1 MRASGR
7 QAFAFRTTFEALPVA
22 DSTASSVP
30 PTQVPREN
38 VEPRVGRKFD
48 RRILGLI
55 GVLVLIAAILA
66 AALPQFLSSSPNQT
80 IWQAITAGIS
90 DGTVPR
96 QTALEAFAYVYR
108 VDIPGVTVPRGAD
121 AGDGPT
127 SGTGVMRW
135 VKASWASLT
144 ADQQAVINR
153 YTAPQP
159 GPHYTPG
166 TAFQPGQPGGIELTS
181 WRRDSGGAAQQ
192 PPAKPLVTPIDLTMA
207 PDAPLDL
214 SVAMANDI
222 AADIARIG
230 PKLGMSVIPTGSL
243 AFPNISLTMSDT
255 SGGNGLF
262 LTQAIQDGFGHYFP
276 CRITAWKNEWSTEQT
291 VNGGVSPVLHD
302 LLTHE
307 VIHCYQN
314 VVWGDVAT
322 ALAIPPWITEG
333 TAIYL
338 SAQDTGTAEPMI
350 PSMWIKGYF
359 DPEIPLTNRSYDAF
373 GYYSLLAHQ
382 GRDLWS
388 LMLPAWQAAA
398 KGAQR
403 SDAFIGVLKGD
414 DPDIRDNWAES
425 YLRQDSWG
433 DPWIAYGFG
442 LPDAAQVIQHQ
453 VQALS
458 DPGWEGTLQS
468 RSNTVLN
475 VTSSAGE
482 VVVVATD
489 GLASV
494 HDGGTNSAT
503 AFQDQRFCTTTSCVC
518 PPGTLLA
525 GQDMAPQQ
533 LAIPFVAAFNA
544 PEGGSHYAI
553 VAFKLDDLCKRPA
566 TPTPA
571 QPAPPSNAG
580 PCGPG
585 CTNSN
590 GDPHM
595 LTLNR
600 YRYDFQAA
608 GEFTL
613 LRSKDGSVNIQAR
626 QEPWQS
632 SQSVAINTAIAAQVG
647 SHKVGVYVTPS
658 GLQAHVDGAIADL
671 STGPR
676 DLGGGGRIALISNG
690 FEIDFP
696 DGTQLWTLS
705 RGDWGIF
712 AQVKPSAAIATT
724 GQGLLGEVVPGGL
737 GVPLLPD
744 GTRLPAASDKHQH
757 FLTIYGQ
764 FADAWRVTDSTSLFD
779 YDSGKSTA
787 TYTIKPFPIESKA
800 VTITDL
806 SAGQKAAGDTACAAI
821 TDPGLHD
828 NCVFDV
834 SVTGQAGFAQGYTA
848 VATFYDSG
856 IVAATP
862 TPAVKSTPS
871 AAPGKVSGAWQV
883 AQGVGISG
891 FAIGANDT
899 VYATIQATDGTFKL
913 MALDPAGQK
922 ILAQVPVAAATEVH
936 YAAGSVWLPGLE
948 ADANGNTCSVTRF
961 DGQTLAKQATV
972 AVPCGYFGKP
982 EMASDG
988 QSMWFVDVSKYDGG
1002 TGTGAVLT
1010 RLDPQTNQPVPGS
1023 SVPLPFINGYR
1034 IDSQGALFYYDTGA
1048 KGYYRLTTG
1057 ASAFD
1062 QLGVLRSP
1070 VHAAGTGLWVG
1081 SQVGKTASYYTAA
1094 GTPAATVQTGGSVV
1108 AGDAAA
1114 AYVEV
1119 LGNNPQGQT
1128 EEQLWRYPVDGSTP
1142 TQIASSPTIDGSFL
1156 SYFGDP
1162 MPIATGDGVL
1172 KFWSTRSGSDQQ
1184 TQILL
1189 QWTPTK

>member
-1 MRASGR
+1 M
-7 QAFAFRTTFEALPVA
+7 A
-22 DSTASSVP
+22 DSPASSIP
-30 PTQVPREN
+30 PVDDAAQAVRPSVR
-38 VEPRVGRKFD
+38 RKFD
-48 RRILGLI
+48 RRLLGLL
-55 GVLVLIAAILA
+55 GVVIVIAALLA
-66 AALPQFLSSSPNQT
+66 VELPQFLASTPNQT
-80 IWQAITAGIS
+80 VWQAITAGIK
-90 DGTVPR
+90 DGTVPK

-108 VDIPGVTVPRGAD
+108 VNIPGVTVPRGANGGD
-121 AGDGPT
+121 APT

-135 VKASWASLT
+135 VKANWSALT
-144 ADQQAVINR
+144 PDQQAVINR

-159 GPHYTPG
+159 GPHFTPG
-166 TAFQPGQPGGIELTS
+166 TALNGGSASGIELTS
-181 WRRDSGGAAQQ
+181 WRGGSGGAAQQ
-192 PPAKPLVTPIDLTMA
+192 APAKPLVTPIDLTMA

-222 AADIARIG
+222 AADVAHLG
-230 PKLGMSVIPTGSL
+230 PNLGMPVISKGSL

-255 SGGNGLF
+255 DGGNGIF
-262 LTQAIQDGFGHYFP
+262 LTQAIEDGFGNYFP
-276 CRITAWKNEWSTEQT
+276 CRITAWKNEWTTEQV

-373 GYYSLLAHQ
+373 GYYSLLAQQ

-403 SDAFIGVLKGD
+403 SDAFIAVLKGD
-414 DPDIRDNWAES
+414 DPDIRNNWAES

-475 VTSSAGE
+475 VTSSVGE
-482 VVVVATD
+482 VVAVVTD

-494 HDGGTNSAT
+494 HDGGTNSST
-503 AFQDQRFCTTTSCVC
+503 AFQEQRFCTADSCVC

-525 GQDMAPQQ
+525 GQDMAPQK
-533 LAIPFVAAFNA
+533 LSIPFVAAFNA
-544 PEGGSHYAI
+544 PEGGSRYDI
-553 VAFKLDDLCKRPA
+553 VSFKLDDLCKRPA

-571 QPAPPSNAG
+571 QPPSNSG
-580 PCGPG
+580 PCGPA

-613 LRSKDGSVNIQAR
+613 LRSKDGTVDIQAR

-632 SQSVAINTAIAAQVG
+632 SQSVAINTAIAAKVG
-647 SHKVGVYVTPS
+647 SHKVGVYFTPS
-658 GLQAHVDGAIADL
+658 GLQAHVDGTVVDL
-671 STGPR
+671 SSGPM

-690 FEIDFP
+690 FQIDFP

-705 RGDWGIF
+705 RGQWGIF

-724 GQGLLGEVVPGGL
+724 GQGLLGEVIPGGL
-737 GVPLLPD
+737 GVPSLPD
-744 GTRLPAASDKHQH
+744 GTRLPAASDKHQR
-757 FLTIYGQ
+757 FLTVYGQ
-764 FADAWRVTDSTSLFD
+764 FADAWRVTDSTTLFD
-779 YDSGKSTA
+779 YDPGKSTA

-806 SAGQKAAGDTACAAI
+806 SAGQQTAGGTACAAI

-834 SVTGQAGFAQGYTA
+834 GVTGQAGFADGYAA
-848 VATFYDSG
+848 VATFYDTG

-862 TPAVKSTPS
+862 TPTLAPS
-871 AAPGKVSGAWQV
+871 ASPAPGKVSGAWQV
-883 AQGVGISG
+883 AQGVGVSG
-891 FAIGANDT
+891 FTIGANDT

-913 MALDPAGQK
+913 MALDPASQK

-948 ADANGNTCSVTRF
+948 ADSNGNTCSVTRF

-988 QSMWFVDVSKYDGG
+988 DAMWFVDVSKYDGG
-1002 TGTGAVLT
+1002 TGKGAVMT
-1010 RLDPQTNQPVPGS
+1010 RLDPQTNTPGT

-1034 IDSQGALFYYDTGA
+1034 IDSQGALFYYDTGD

-1057 ASAFD
+1057 GSAFD

-1081 SQVGKTASYYTAA
+1081 SQDGKTAAYYTTA
-1094 GTPAATVQTGGSVV
+1094 GTPAATLQTGGSVV
-1108 AGDAAA
+1108 AGDATA

-1128 EEQLWRYPVDGSTP
+1128 EEQLWRHPVDGSTP

-1162 MPIATGDGVL
+1162 MPISNGDGVL
-1172 KFWSTRSGSDQQ
+1172 KFWSTHSGFNQQ
-1184 TQILL
+1184 SQILL